1 MGRGSGRGE
10 GGGWRWLDDW
20 RRKRRHGDASI
31 SHRDAESSRAEATSH
46 AAGRRAASPRFDT
59 LGPRILETRAN
70 VYHHRSSMDLFFLS
84 FFFDRKKNSSAFSS
98 LVQNPSP
105 PKFKGEKNLS
115 KAPFRD
121 CINLIRSME
130 RIRVLIVNSD
140 FDHFVVIMSFLR

>member
-1 MGRGSGRGE
+1 MT
-10 GGGWRWLDDW
+10 GGGSVVMATHRSATATRNRVEPRPHRTLPADAP
-20 RRKRRHGDASI
+20 RRHASI
-31 SHRDAESSRAEATSH
+31 RSAHASSKRVPTFIIIDRLWISF
-46 AAGRRAASPRFDT
+46 S
-59 LGPRILETRAN
+59 
-70 VYHHRSSMDLFFLS
+70 FLS
-84 FFFDRKKNSSAFSS
+84 FSIEKKTSAFSS

-140 FDHFVVIMSFLR
+140 FDHFLVIMSFLR